1 MPDKNPDDRTA
12 PDRRNFLR
20 ASGSGAL
27 ALATLAAG
35 GAMLTGAKPALA
47 QGVTDADILNF
58 ALNLEYLEAEFYLRA
73 VTGIGLPAAD
83 TSGSTG
89 AAGGVTGGSMVSFSS
104 TDVAQYAAEIAMDEM
119 NHVLLLRT
127 VLGSM
132 AVSEPAIDLS
142 SSFNTLAAAAG
153 LPTPFDPFA
162 SDTNF
167 LLGAYIFEDV
177 GVTAYHGAAPLV
189 QNKQILSAAAGIL
202 AVEAYH
208 ASEVRLQLFQMGQ
221 AAATTAISAVR
232 AALSQADDDQGVV
245 LNGMANIVPAD
256 STSVAFSRTT
266 RQVLNI
272 VYGKDQRNARAVLPQ
287 GHERSDQMSGRA
299 TGWRPPIVAAL
310 VDRNGAAGER
320 RFGQGVVDGADP
332 GQQLRVVPR
341 DDHAGHGQLHLQRH
355 PGRAAWR
362 SAGCGEHHRQRHGH
376 QHPRRR
382 RRFRRRGDDRPDRR
396 GVRVLGIRGGGHDPV
411 SGGRRL
417 HRAGLRPRRHPALR
431 LCRGRW
437 HGTGQLRLPV
447 GGQYRDRHRR
457 GGAGT
462 WRQSRCSDRACSA

>member
-35 GAMLTGAKPALA
+35 SAMLTGAKPALA

-73 VTGIGLPAAD
+73 VTGMGLPAAD

-89 AAGGVTGGSMVSFSS
+89 PAGGVTGGSMVSFSS

-208 ASEVRLQLFQMGQ
+208 ASEVRLQLLQMGQ

-245 LNGMANIVPAD
+245 LNGTANIVPAD

-272 VYGKDQRNARAVLPQ
+272 VYGKINATHGLFFPK
-287 GHERSDQMSGRA
+287 GM
-299 TGWRPPIVAAL
+299 
-310 VDRNGAAGER
+310 NG
-320 RFGQGVVDGADP
+320 V
-332 GQQLRVVPR
+332 
-341 DDHAGHGQLHLQRH
+341 
-355 PGRAAWR
+355 
-362 SAGCGEHHRQRHGH
+362 
-376 QHPRRR
+376 
-382 RRFRRRGDDRPDRR
+382 
-396 GVRVLGIRGGGHDPV
+396 IK
-411 SGGRRL
+411 
-417 HRAGLRPRRHPALR
+417 
-431 LCRGRW
+431 
-437 HGTGQLRLPV
+437 
-447 GGQYRDRHRR
+447 
-457 GGAGT
+457 
-462 WRQSRCSDRACSA
+462 